1 MKTIIFDLGGV
12 LLDWNP
18 HRLYAPFFNSNADID
33 QFLHEINFAEWN
45 MQQDAG
51 RPFAEGVAVLSA
63 QYPHY
68 ADLIRAYH
76 ERWEDS
82 VPGAID
88 GTLDILHRL
97 KHDGHPLYAL
107 TNFSAETFPLIR
119 RRFDFLQLFEYILVS
134 AEVGLVK
141 PDPAIYRLMLEKVG
155 RPASECLFIDDS
167 LKNVEAARQLGFDTI
182 HFQSPEQL
190 EMELQ
195 SRNIQP

>member
-18 HRLYAPFFNSNADID
+18 HRLYAPFFNSNAEID

-45 MQQDAG
+45 LQQDAG

-63 QYPHY
+63 QFPHY
-68 ADLIRAYH
+68 TDLIRAYH

-97 KHDGHPLYAL
+97 KRDGVPLYAL